1 MPRNARV
8 LLNFAAVAMT
18 VLQRQGRSPALEAEM
33 RQSITTAQALKPDD
47 ARAADLLQQL
57 DRWTQEPA

>member
-18 VLQRQGRSPALEAEM
+18 CLQRHGRSTPLEAEVL
-33 RQSITTAQALKPDD
+33 SAVTTAQSLRPTD

-57 DRWTQEPA
+57 SRWTEEH